1 MKNLLTRFLNS
12 PNTTLVK
19 VEAVQKV
26 LQSSSFIQ
34 EFQIEINS
42 FFQRTSELKSLLEP
56 LSEESIEGFL
66 DEILYNAMDL
76 QRKLAKQSLL
86 TEEQSHKDFVTA
98 VSWHIADTMV
108 DIPYKNSVL
117 SNGLEAL
124 NTKDSQLVFIKYFLS
139 FQQAFEE
146 SFQTYN
152 GFPDTLK
159 FHSYKDYIDSL
170 KSLSLKPIA

>member
-12 PNTTLVK
+12 ANTSVVK
-19 VEAVQKV
+19 VEAAQKIS
-26 LQSSSFIQ
+26 QSSCFIE

-56 LSEESIEGFL
+56 LREESIEGFL

-76 QRKLAKQSLL
+76 QRKLTKQSLL

-98 VSWHIADTMV
+98 VSWHIADAIV
-108 DIPYKNSVL
+108 DIPYKNSIL
-117 SNGLEAL
+117 SNGLEEL
-124 NTKDSQLVFIKYFLS
+124 NTKESQLVFIKYFLS
-139 FQQAFEE
+139 FQQAFEDIL
-146 SFQTYN
+146 QTYN
-152 GFPDTLK
+152 GFPDTLQ
-159 FHSYKDYIDSL
+159 FHSYKDYIDSI